1 MATTPLALDGYTDLP
16 PGKIASVVTFLG
28 MRARPAPRAEA
39 PGAEA
44 FRLERLTGA
53 WSGLYRKVFSTLGER
68 WMWFSRTEMPDVELK
83 ALLDD
88 PRIEAY
94 ALIGPDGPCGLLDL
108 DFREAGACEIVF
120 FGVYDALV
128 GKGAARWLMNRGLE
142 KAWRDG
148 VGHVW
153 LHTCHFDHP
162 KALDF
167 YRRSGFSPW
176 KLAIEVVDDPRL
188 SGHMRRD
195 AAPHIPLI
203 EA

>member
-1 MATTPLALDGYTDLP
+1 MFIPLSLDGYTDLP
-16 PGKIASVVTFLG
+16 PGKIASVVTFLA
-28 MRARPAPRAEA
+28 MTERPAARPEA
-39 PGAEA
+39 PATTA
-44 FRLERLTGA
+44 LTLQRLTGA
-53 WSGLYRKVFSTLGER
+53 DRALYLEAFNTLGER
-68 WMWFSRTEMPDVELK
+68 WMWFSRAAMAPDALS

-88 PRIEAY
+88 PGVSAH

-108 DFREAGACEIVF
+108 DFREANACEIVF

-128 GKGAARWLMNRGLE
+128 GTGAARWLMNRALE
-142 KAWRDG
+142 LAWRPG
-148 VGHVW
+148 IARVW

-167 YRRSGFSPW
+167 YRRSGFRPE

-188 SGHMRRD
+188 TGQMRRE

-203 EA
+203 GP